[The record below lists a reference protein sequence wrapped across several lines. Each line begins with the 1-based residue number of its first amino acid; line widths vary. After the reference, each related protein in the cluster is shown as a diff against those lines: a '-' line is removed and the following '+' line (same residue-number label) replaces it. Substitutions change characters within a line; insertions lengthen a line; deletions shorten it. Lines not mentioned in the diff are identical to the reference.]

1 MNNIFVRN
9 FCRSQINV
17 RKLSNLT
24 QKWIIPKVS
33 LEWSED
39 KIIKTISQAAKSGG
53 PGFFYLE
60 NHGIDSSVFE
70 VYTKVYSRYELQI
83 SCK

>member
-70 VYTKVYSRYELQI
+70 VYTKVYSR
-83 SCK
+83 

>member
-1 MNNIFVRN
+1 MNKIFVRN

-24 QKWIIPKVS
+24 QIIPKVS

-60 NHGIDSSVFE
+60 NHGINSSVFE
-70 VYTKVYSRYELQI
+70 VCTKRVFKKIKLRI
-83 SCK
+83 SCS

>member
-1 MNNIFVRN
+1 MNKIFVRN

-24 QKWIIPKVS
+24 QIIPKVS

-70 VYTKVYSRYELQI
+70 VYTKVYL
-83 SCK
+83 